1 MFIYFTSG
9 NLCINKILL
18 TLTKGRKVH
27 LVRIGKKSR
36 RKRMVAYTAVGV
48 MGLERFMKI
57 QEKLRMYY

>member
-1 MFIYFTSG
+1 MYQQNTI
-9 NLCINKILL
+9 NINKG
-18 TLTKGRKVH
+18 KKSS

-48 MGLERFMKI
+48 MGMERFMKI